1 MSEWTIGARYVC
13 PRCHLRGWT
22 LGCPRCTQPRA
33 DIAHAEGLTRL
44 QREWPEARAWRAGRS
59 FFSPWTIRS
68 AGRVCAL
75 AAVLALVGWVGAPLL
90 AYQRAHDL
98 VDALATLAVGVIF
111 LPFTFAIYA
120 LVVFYFAHALRLLAL
135 VYALLGAL
143 FFPFSLV
150 AGLLERAARVLLPRV
165 ELDAVRSRETA
176 VRGTAV
182 LSEPL
187 RIHRLVDEGG
197 WMTRRDAHLP
207 AVRITLDGRDLSLEV
222 SAGSIALPIASGTR
236 ENAASPAAPS
246 YREAAALELP
256 AHIDGLGRGRSSQR
270 TLPEGTQLLLRGGS
284 LEGDV
289 LRGAKHAP
297 LWIEVL

>member
-1 MSEWTIGARYVC
+1 MSDWMIGARYVC
-13 PRCHLRGWT
+13 PRCLVRGWT
-22 LGCPRCTQPRA
+22 IGCPRCTQPRA
-33 DIAHAEGLTRL
+33 DMAHDEGLTRL
-44 QREWPEARAWRAGRS
+44 MKEWPEARAWRVGRS

-75 AAVLALVGWVGAPLL
+75 AAVLAL
-90 AYQRAHDL
+90 
-98 VDALATLAVGVIF
+98 
-111 LPFTFAIYA
+111 
-120 LVVFYFAHALRLLAL
+120 
-135 VYALLGAL
+135 
-143 FFPFSLV
+143 
-150 AGLLERAARVLLPRV
+150 
-165 ELDAVRSRETA
+165 AVRSRETA

-222 SAGSIALPIASGTR
+222 SAGSITLPLASGTR
-236 ENAASPAAPS
+236 ENAASPVAPS

-256 AHIDGLGRGRSSQR
+256 AHIDGHGRGRNSQR

-284 LEGDV
+284 LEGSV